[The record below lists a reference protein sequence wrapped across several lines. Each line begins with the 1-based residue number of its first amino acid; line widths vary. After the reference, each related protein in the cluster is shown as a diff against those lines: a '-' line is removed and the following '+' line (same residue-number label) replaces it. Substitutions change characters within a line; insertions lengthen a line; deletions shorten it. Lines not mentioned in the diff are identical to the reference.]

1 MKKIPLLLS
10 AAVLLGGLSI
20 AAAADDPLV
29 PLSYLNGTYTQSL
42 LTQAQA
48 RIDSRTQTVYD
59 KVVSQTSGT
68 TSPSENPA
76 GLTDA
81 RYKRGDTLT
90 LTTGSGAMLLA
101 GQVSVRFTTGAVI
114 DVTDGKSISS
124 GSSLLPRHR
133 YLVAE
138 NTTAVFSVSSDTAV
152 LSTEGKVSL
161 SASTTTDFNALADA
175 LAELGL
181 FAGTGTAYGS
191 GYDLEVA
198 PTRVEGVVMFL
209 RLIGEEKAAQAYTGP
224 CLFVD
229 VPDWAK
235 QYVAY
240 AYSKGYTAGV
250 GPDAAG
256 NPVFGTSRL
265 IGVPE
270 YLTFVLRALGY
281 RDTGV
286 NPDFTW
292 QTALTRGAEL
302 GVLTKGEA
310 QWLSSATFLRAHV
323 AYLSYFSLE
332 APMADGSGT
341 LLDFLSASGALNR
354 TLVQQ
359 VQAKVTVQRVS

>member
-10 AAVLLGGLSI
+10 AAVLLGGFSM
-20 AAAADDPLV
+20 AVAADDPLV
-29 PLSYLNGTYTQSL
+29 PLSYLNGTYSQSL
-42 LTQAQA
+42 LTQAQQ
-48 RIDSRTQTVYD
+48 RIDTRTQEIYD
-59 KVVSQTSGT
+59 QVVEETAGTAPSGE
-68 TSPSENPA
+68 SA
-76 GLTDA
+76 GLSDK

-90 LTTGSGAMLLA
+90 LTTGSGALLLA
-101 GQVSVRFTTGAVI
+101 GQVSVRFPSGAVI

-124 GSSLLPRHR
+124 GSDLLPRHR
-133 YLVAE
+133 YLAAE
-138 NTTAVFSVSSDTAV
+138 NTTAVLSVISDTAV
-152 LSTEGKVSL
+152 LSTEGNVSL

-209 RLIGEEKAAQAYTGP
+209 RLIGEEQAAQSYTGP

-240 AYSKGYTAGV
+240 AYFKGYTAGV

-265 IGVPE
+265 IGAPE

-281 RDTGV
+281 RDTGA

-292 QTALTRGAEL
+292 ETALTRGVEL

-332 APMADGSGT
+332 APMADRSGT
-341 LLDFLSASGALNR
+341 LLDFLSASGTLDR
-354 TLVQQ
+354 TLVDQ
-359 VQAKVTVQRVS
+359 VQAKVAVPRVS